1 MHYVFE
7 FPEIQQPDSQA
18 VRSHTCAKSCVVS
31 FPQKNL
37 CGAPLLDAVLDA
49 HPPARSAAPRAVQPS
64 SRATSSAFLPLSD
77 SARFWQSALSS
88 GTFMAVS
95 CASLSCSA
103 WSGSGSGSGSEVR
116 S

>member
-1 MHYVFE
+1 MR
-7 FPEIQQPDSQA
+7 Q
-18 VRSHTCAKSCVVS
+18 VV
-31 FPQKNL
+31 
-37 CGAPLLDAVLDA
+37 CGQLPRTYAELQLLDAVLDA
-49 HPPARSAAPRAVQPS
+49 HPDHDPDPPARSAAPRAVQPS

-103 WSGSGSGSGSEVR
+103 WLGSGSGSGSGSGVR

>member
-1 MHYVFE
+1 MRQVVCGQLP
-7 FPEIQQPDSQA
+7 PELM
-18 VRSHTCAKSCVVS
+18 RSS
-31 FPQKNL
+31 N
-37 CGAPLLDAVLDA
+37 LLDAVLDA
-49 HPPARSAAPRAVQPS
+49 QAHPPAPSAAPRAVQPS

-103 WSGSGSGSGSEVR
+103 WSGSGSVSGSGSGVR